1 MLAMRSIL
9 LLLLC
14 CQQAKAFVQ
23 GWNINVST
31 TGAFTLTSFSG
42 AAIKNT
48 CPSFKTSHSKALLIS
63 LCDTKYYQSSPNV
76 TTTSN
81 TTSTG
86 ELGTYT
92 DHTIQYVATN
102 KTYPNVMVVVRKFS
116 IGTVVHIQLQFHS
129 PVPTNYIATLSGEG
143 TTWTLGDAAH
153 MAKPRIL
160 DVPIDNNVESMY
172 SIRKAGFLD
181 ALTFGTSAYVSAF
194 FDESTRRGIVLGF
207 LEHDLWKT
215 GIRYFAGRYDARSFE
230 AVAGIN
236 GWLDTRDYSMPHG
249 TVLACTKSP
258 WLSVALHDD
267 WRDGMNQYARTL
279 KGGNGKPAPVPV
291 HSGLPTS
298 VFNNNIAGF
307 NSWGLHENPND
318 INRDGNLSNLIAA
331 SNVLSKLKVN
341 GFGSAPNSQWIN
353 QDADADLSTSDFNTF
368 VDNVYSQNQFDGSY
382 TCPFVHF
389 GRNTSDTCSC
399 GGTTWPLK
407 EVLLKDTL
415 GHPIVPLAGKLANG
429 HIYGI
434 DATHPYS
441 NCHIVETIESILS
454 QGTTSKH
461 LKRPQLLKV
470 DFIDYA
476 AIEAVHYNSSLASTG
491 MAAYNLALHQVFEA
505 VNGRMLIDLSMSL
518 ALPHQ
523 YAHSRRIGCDQMYGG
538 VEYSMN
544 QQTGGFWLNELYR
557 WLDPD
562 LIALSG
568 ADADI
573 IPGVPDKLLAMDAKS
588 RVAKAVVVGGLFLNG
603 DDLSNQTNV
612 ALAKKYLGNSRVNSM
627 WNRTRVQQVET
638 RFRTSN
644 NSEGW
649 WIFAAH
655 VFVRATGSGKGDLA
669 LFNYEP
675 FERLFSVDLREI
687 KYNSSALKTE
697 CVEIWED
704 TALKTTSGNVQTFSV
719 PARSSFLIE
728 CSWE

>member
-1 MLAMRSIL
+1 MS
-9 LLLLC
+9 
-14 CQQAKAFVQ
+14 
-23 GWNINVST
+23 N
-31 TGAFTLTSFSG
+31 TGAFSLISSISG

-48 CPSFKTSHSKALLIS
+48 CPSFKTSHSKTLLIS

-76 TTTSN
+76 TTTVN

-102 KTYPNVMVVVRKFS
+102 KTYPNVNAVIRKFS
-116 IGTVVHIQLQFHS
+116 EYDVVHIQLQFHT
-129 PVPTNYIATLSGEG
+129 PVATNYIATLSGEG
-143 TTWTLGDAAH
+143 TIWTLGDRAH
-153 MAKPRIL
+153 MSKPRIL

-172 SIRKAGFLD
+172 SIRKAEFLD

-194 FDESTRRGIVLGF
+194 FDESSRRGIVLGF

-215 GIRYFAGRYDARSFE
+215 GIHYFAGRYDARSFE

-249 TVLACTKSP
+249 TVLGCTKSP

-279 KGGNGKPAPVPV
+279 KGGNGKPAPIPV
-291 HSGLPTS
+291 HAGLPTS

-318 INRDGNLSNLIAA
+318 INRNGNLSNLIAA
-331 SNVLSKLKVN
+331 SNVLSKLKAN
-341 GFGSAPNSQWIN
+341 GFGSQPNSQWIN

-368 VDNVYSQNQFDGSY
+368 VDNVYSHNQFDGSY

-389 GRNTSDTCSC
+389 GGNMTSDTCSC

-407 EVLLKDTL
+407 EVLLKDNF
-415 GHPIVPLAGKLANG
+415 GNPIVTLTGKLTNG

-461 LKRPQLLKV
+461 SKRPQLLKV
-470 DFIDYA
+470 DFIDFA

-491 MAAYNLALHQVFEA
+491 MAAYNLALRQVFEA

-544 QQTGGFWLNELYR
+544 QQSFGFWLNEAYR

-568 ADADI
+568 ASADI

-612 ALAKKYLGNSRVNSM
+612 ALARKYLGNSRVNSM

-655 VFVRATGSGKGDLA
+655 VFVRATGPGKGDVA

-675 FERLFSVDLREI
+675 FERTFSVDLREI

-697 CVEIWED
+697 CVEIWEE
-704 TALKTTSGNVQTFSV
+704 TALKTTLGNVQTFSV

-728 CSWE
+728 CSWEE